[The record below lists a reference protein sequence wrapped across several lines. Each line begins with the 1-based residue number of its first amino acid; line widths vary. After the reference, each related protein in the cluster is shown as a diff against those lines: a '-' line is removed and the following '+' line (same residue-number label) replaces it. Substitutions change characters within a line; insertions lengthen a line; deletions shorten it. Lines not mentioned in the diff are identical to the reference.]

1 MNMNNYN
8 QTKFWIHFD
17 TRTELRNFAKVY
29 KYGIGDKCCDKTG
42 ALLPGVK
49 SKQELDEI
57 KHCFLEK
64 LEHPSLRKL

>member
-1 MNMNNYN
+1 MNMNNFN
-8 QTKFWIHFD
+8 QTKFHIHFD

-29 KYGIGDKCCDKTG
+29 KYGIGNKCCDKTG

-57 KHCFLEK
+57 KDCFLKK
-64 LEHPSLRKL
+64 LEHPSLRN